1 MADDF
6 DVETMLEETYRRQVS
21 CVVQYRMHFC
31 HIWFMYDF
39 WLAMRKLS

>member
-21 CVVQYRMHFC
+21 KCPYCCNEMIEICVCFLFKV
-31 HIWFMYDF
+31 IVPD
-39 WLAMRKLS
+39 